1 MNVKLEF
8 VVKLPQ
14 GVIDTMGLNDQTCL
28 CSWIEA
34 DELHVRVED
43 DPPEY
48 GDAFDDG
55 FDEGFDEGY
64 DTGSEE
70 GFNHGHAAGYDEGL
84 TEGYERAIREMR
96 EKHLLRSPSREKER
110 RS

>member
-1 MNVKLEF
+1 MNVKLDF

-14 GVIDTMGLNDQTCL
+14 GVIDAMGLNDETCL

-34 DELHVRVED
+34 GELHIRVED

-48 GDAFDDG
+48 GDAFD
-55 FDEGFDEGY
+55 EGFSEGY
-64 DTGSEE
+64 DAGNEE
-70 GFNHGHAAGYDEGL
+70 GYSSGHAAGYDEGL
-84 TEGYERAIREMR
+84 SEGFDRGYQAARVKPR
-96 EKHLLRSPSREKER
+96 LRTPSREKER

>member
-1 MNVKLEF
+1 MNAKLEF

-14 GVIDTMGLNDQTCL
+14 GVIDAMHLNEETCL

-34 DELHVRVED
+34 GELHVRVED

-55 FDEGFDEGY
+55 FDEGFDALFLQVIMNEKSTALSACTSPPESFPPRIRHRDQG
-64 DTGSEE
+64 GS
-70 GFNHGHAAGYDEGL
+70 D
-84 TEGYERAIREMR
+84 
-96 EKHLLRSPSREKER
+96 LRTCGG
-110 RS
+110 

>member
-8 VVKLPQ
+8 VIELPKELRAA
-14 GVIDTMGLNDQTCL
+14 MSLNGETEL
-28 CSWIEA
+28 ASWIEGG
-34 DELHVRVED
+34 ELHVHVMD

-96 EKHLLRSPSREKER
+96 EKHPLRSPSREKER

>member
-1 MNVKLEF
+1 MNVKLDF

-14 GVIDTMGLNDQTCL
+14 GVIDALGLNDETCL

-34 DELHVRVED
+34 GELHIRVED

-48 GDAFDDG
+48 GDV

-70 GFNHGHAAGYDEGL
+70 GFNNGHAAGYEEGL
-84 TEGYERAIREMR
+84 TEGYERAIREMQ
-96 EKHLLRSPSREKER
+96 EKHSLRSPSREKER